1 MEQGRTKE
9 LIEREKEREKLIKDV
24 LSLDEDAQERILS
37 ELEKEDKKLAQEIRK
52 RIEEEK
58 KESFDELVRKP
69 MDIGLVITLALGIPL
84 YVVVNGAIIF
94 IFLKMDFFKE
104 FPMMLFILVFDVVS
118 FAVLLSAGLYIYFKY
133 IRKIPKKLDRI
144 ARKLQ
149 K

>member
-1 MEQGRTKE
+1 MKQGRTKE
-9 LIEREKEREKLIKDV
+9 LIEREKLIKDV
-24 LSLDEDAQERILS
+24 LSLDEGAQERILS

-69 MDIGLVITLALGIPL
+69 MDIGLVITLALGIPFS
-84 YVVVNGAIIF
+84 VVVIGAILF
-94 IFLKMDFFKE
+94 IFLKMGIFTE
-104 FPMMLFILVFDVVS
+104 FPMTLFILVFNVVS

-133 IRKIPKKLDRI
+133 TRKIPKKLDRI

>member
-1 MEQGRTKE
+1 MKQGRTKE
-9 LIEREKEREKLIKDV
+9 LIEREKLIKDV
-24 LSLDEDAQERILS
+24 LSLDEGAQECILS
-37 ELEKEDKKLAQEIRK
+37 ELEKEDKELAQEIRK

-69 MDIGLVITLALGIPL
+69 MDIGLVIILALGIPL
-84 YVVVNGAIIF
+84 SVVVNGVILF
-94 IFLKMDFFKE
+94 SFLKMDIFTE
-104 FPMMLFILVFDVVS
+104 FPMTLFILVFNIVS

-133 IRKIPKKLDRI
+133 TRKIPKKLDRI

>member
-1 MEQGRTKE
+1 MKQGRTKE
-9 LIEREKEREKLIKDV
+9 LIEREKLIKDV
-24 LSLDEDAQERILS
+24 LALDEGAQERILS

-84 YVVVNGAIIF
+84 SVVVIGAMLF
-94 IFLKMDFFKE
+94 IFLKMDIFTE
-104 FPMMLFILVFDVVS
+104 SPMTLFILVFNVVS

-133 IRKIPKKLDRI
+133 TRKIPKKLDRI

>member
-1 MEQGRTKE
+1 MKQGRTKE
-9 LIEREKEREKLIKDV
+9 LIEELIEREKLIKDV
-24 LSLDEDAQERILS
+24 LSLDEGAQERILS

-84 YVVVNGAIIF
+84 SVVVIGAMLF
-94 IFLKMDFFKE
+94 IFLKMDIFTE
-104 FPMMLFILVFDVVS
+104 FPMTLFILVFNVVS

-133 IRKIPKKLDRI
+133 TRKIPKKLDRI